1 MGQHVR
7 GKLGPAGRV
16 QLVRLMIEDGY
27 SERVA
32 AAALSVAPAT
42 AHHWKHRFLM
52 ASAQERDTGSCGLDR
67 SSRPHRSPNRTPAE
81 IERCVCDAVGDVG
94 VGDRD

>member
-16 QLVRLMIEDGY
+16 LLVRLMVEGGC

-32 AAALSVAPAT
+32 AAALAVAPAT
-42 AHHWKHRFLM
+42 AHHWKHRFLA
-52 ASAQERDTGSCGLDR
+52 ASIEEHAAGSWRLTAR
-67 SSRPHRSPNRTPAE
+67 VVRTARQ
-81 IERCVCDAVGDVG
+81 IALRWMSRCVFGRSADAL